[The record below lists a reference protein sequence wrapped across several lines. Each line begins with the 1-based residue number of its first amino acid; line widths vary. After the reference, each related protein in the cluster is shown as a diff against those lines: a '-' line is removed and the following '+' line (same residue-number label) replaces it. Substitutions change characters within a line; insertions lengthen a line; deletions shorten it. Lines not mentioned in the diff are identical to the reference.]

1 MRHAKCWTLLLMLT
15 WLLVSTTLATSSEPS
30 QPAPTR
36 SEIAS
41 LLEDLATVIESQ
53 ASELATLRAERVTW
67 LDDCETAIRTTAET
81 AVAEAVRPLLAD
93 IAGYQAVE
101 AVVSRRRWIERGIAV
116 VIVVA
121 SYFLARVLPR

>member
-121 SYFLARVLPR
+121 SYFLARVRPR